1 MCFGSG
7 QYRAPTIRESLSP
20 GYGAND
26 MENLLKG
33 DKRTEDNQLKNS
45 LRPKIP
51 EPPPVPPPPQ
61 SPKSPDTQPLRRRN
75 GGGGIAVP
83 QGSTMLS
90 GPSGIATSQLAL
102 GSQTL
107 LGGG

>member
-20 GYGAND
+20 GYGFND
-26 MENLLKG
+26 FENIVKG
-33 DKRTEDNQLKNS
+33 DERTEDNQLKNA
-45 LRPKIP
+45 LKPEIPKAPDI
-51 EPPPVPPPPQ
+51 PPPPQ
-61 SPKSPDTQPLRRRN
+61 QAKAPDTSPLRRRST
-75 GGGGIAVP
+75 GGIAVP
-83 QGSTMLS
+83 MGSTMLS